1 MKYETKLEAYVR
13 EQANK
18 YMEAQGVTPYQIG
31 MSGEVSLKTVYN
43 FINGTTKPSLEML
56 ELVSTTLGI
65 PLGEFFKAYDEA
77 NFANSKVEHRSAP
90 KPSFFAKL
98 QQNDYK
104 CLESPA
110 YIIKSPDNKEIYV
123 MAKLENSGRFDD
135 GAEVK
140 HSLILKDELFIKS

>member
-18 YMEAQGVTPYQIG
+18 YLEIQGVTPYQLG
-31 MSGEVSLKTVYN
+31 MSGDVSLKTVYN
-43 FINGTTKPSLEML
+43 FINGVTKPSLEML

-77 NFANSKVEHRSAP
+77 NFENIKVEQQPTRQL
-90 KPSFFAKL
+90 SFFGRL
-98 QQNDYK
+98 QQNNYQ
-104 CLESPA
+104 CLESSA
-110 YIIKSPDNKEIYV
+110 YIIKSADNKEVYV
-123 MAKLENSGRFDD
+123 MAKLENSGGFDD

-140 HSLILKDELFIKS
+140 QSLILKDEFSLGS

>member
-18 YMEAQGVTPYQIG
+18 YLEAQGITPYQLG
-31 MSGEVSLKTVYN
+31 MSGDVSLKTVYN
-43 FINGTTKPSLEML
+43 FINGVTKPSLEML
-56 ELVSTTLGI
+56 ELVCITLGV
-65 PLGEFFKAYDEA
+65 PLGEFFKDYDKA
-77 NFANSKVEHRSAP
+77 NFANDKVVPKNAP
-90 KPSFFAKL
+90 KPSFLVKL

-104 CLESPA
+104 CLETPA

-135 GAEVK
+135 GAEIK
-140 HSLILKDELFIKS
+140 HSLILKDELFIGS